1 MLKFK
6 ITKPIN
12 LRKIENKK
20 SKIKSLTITTMKF
33 RVTVTRTLIFIR
45 SPKFLDKTSFFFD
58 EIF

>member
-20 SKIKSLTITTMKF
+20 SKIKSLKVTTMKF
-33 RVTVTRTLIFIR
+33 RATVTRTLIFIR
-45 SPKFLDKTSFFFD
+45 ST
-58 EIF
+58 